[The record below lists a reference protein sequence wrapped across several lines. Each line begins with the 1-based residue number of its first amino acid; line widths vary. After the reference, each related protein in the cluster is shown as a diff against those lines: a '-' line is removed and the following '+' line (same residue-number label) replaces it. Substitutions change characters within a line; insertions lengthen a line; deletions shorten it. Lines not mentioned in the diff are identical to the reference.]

1 MLDELN
7 GNTLWQDAI
16 WKEMDAVRVAFRV
29 LNDGEKVPP
38 GYQVKCIDPFLTLIS
53 RNPKQSC
60 PAQVPD
66 QLVIDESRCVPR
78 HYP

>member
-38 GYQVKCIDPFLTLIS
+38 GYQEIS
-53 RNPKQSC
+53 C
-60 PAQVPD
+60 H
-66 QLVIDESRCVPR
+66 LVLDIKMEDF
-78 HYP
+78 